1 MLRQAITSKQRGL
14 GVHGAWRYGSSH
26 KVIEAK
32 SMDNWSTSAWQC
44 GLFYQ
49 AVTVVI
55 DGFKALGAWRY
66 MSPTKRFG
74 YCNLGLLIL

>member
-1 MLRQAITSKQRGL
+1 
-14 GVHGAWRYGSSH
+14 
-26 KVIEAK
+26 
-32 SMDNWSTSAWQC
+32 MDNWSTSAWQC